1 MATNKPKN
9 NLFNYQ
15 KCLFIFLIF
24 IKFKLLF
31 SQFQL
36 KIEKRNGCSA
46 NILQQC
52 VEPLK
57 AVGMPLNKNLVK
69 SLLQISDIE
78 MLDKYCSSYK
88 TIMPCFAGH
97 ISQCGSSEQKEF
109 LRQMVNA
116 IQFLCDPY
124 SSNERLQLLSN
135 RKCIGKVLED
145 NNQLING
152 NKLNDCFNEYNDNIN
167 RCR

>member
-15 KCLFIFLIF
+15 KYLFILIIF
-24 IKFKLLF
+24 IKFKMLF

-57 AVGMPLNKNLVK
+57 TVGIPLNKNLVK

-78 MLDKYCSSYK
+78 MLDKYC
-88 TIMPCFAGH
+88 
-97 ISQCGSSEQKEF
+97 
-109 LRQMVNA
+109 R
-116 IQFLCDPY
+116 
-124 SSNERLQLLSN
+124 
-135 RKCIGKVLED
+135 
-145 NNQLING
+145 
-152 NKLNDCFNEYNDNIN
+152 
-167 RCR
+167 